1 MKNSFASVAW
11 PAIILAV
18 ASYSASAAADPS
30 ASRYPGIEAPATGNP
45 AATLETPPRLESILR
60 SYIEAL
66 GGREAIEKIHSRR
79 LTGKLTHDLPGQD
92 PPKTILPA
100 EVFAA
105 ASGEWRLILK
115 TASGVQQTG
124 FDGVSGWIQDADRV
138 LIDNRQARS
147 KLAYLFNPAG
157 ALRLEDYFSQLSF
170 EGQVVAKGRKE
181 YAVKAAG
188 AAGSP
193 ETLYFDAENGLLN
206 RIGETIAVADYRREA
221 GVLHPVEIAIAR
233 RGGTSTYRFD
243 DIAVNTTVE
252 EGRFSIPTLGE
263 VFPEVF
269 EGLADPEIVRLL
281 KDFPSVHEDMNVPC
295 RDGRFLH
302 DLIVR
307 NGYKKGLEIGSFT
320 GYSALWL
327 GLGFKATGGGL
338 VTIEYEAARG
348 EEARKN
354 LQRASL
360 QAVVDARIA
369 DAFAEIPKIEGG
381 FDFVFIDAWKP
392 DYVKFLKLVRDR
404 VAAGGVIV
412 GHNVTNYA
420 QDMQDYLAA
429 VRNDPGLET
438 TFHELSA
445 EGMSVSVV
453 RGPGSLLPGSRPLA
467 EKPPGRLE
475 APLFSAEDLRRDFN
489 QLRRILESEHCC
501 LYEYTGK
508 KEFDALFDDR
518 FKLIDRPMGC
528 QDFFRI
534 IAPLAAKVG
543 CMHTALWMPGGF
555 FKLGADNLFPLKVRL
570 IEGHLV
576 VTGSYRDALEVPVG
590 SIILELNGRSSAA
603 IFAELRKI
611 TSADAF
617 NPYFIDAQVENRF
630 PMFYASVFGFP
641 EKYTVTYALPGR
653 KTRRT
658 ADLHPADL
666 SSVRKVVFANFYDPP
681 LTLELKEDIKTA
693 IMTVK
698 TFNYYDR
705 VGYFRDFMDDSFRRI
720 KDKGIENLVLDL
732 RGNDGGDPFCAVILY
747 SYLQK
752 EPAPYFAEPYGRYA
766 DLAKPVPL
774 PENHF
779 TGSLYT
785 LLDGRCGSTN
795 GHFCALLEYHRIG
808 RFVGTPS
815 GSTYKCNAGKNTEV
829 TLDKTS
835 IILTLGRSTY
845 AAAVKGLDKAKPIMP
860 DYPVKET
867 YRDYIKG
874 NDSYMETALKLIRSA
889 SRSRDEARFE

>member
-1 MKNSFASVAW
+1 MKNLFAWAAW
-11 PAIILAV
+11 PAIILVVASCPAPAV
-18 ASYSASAAADPS
+18 AAPLTSRTPAIMALAAGNQAVKL
-30 ASRYPGIEAPATGNP
+30 EAPP
-45 AATLETPPRLESILR
+45 TLDSILR
-60 SYIEAL
+60 RYVEAL
-66 GGREAIEKIHSRR
+66 GGREAIEKIHTRR
-79 LTGKLTHDLPGQD
+79 LAGRLTHDLPGQD
-92 PPKTILPA
+92 PPKTVLPA

-105 ASGEWRLILK
+105 ASGKWRLILK
-115 TASGVQQTG
+115 TASGVQQMG

-157 ALRLEDYFSQLSF
+157 ALRFEDYFSQLSL
-170 EGQVVAKGRKE
+170 EGQVISKGRKE
-181 YAVKAAG
+181 YAVKARGYEG
-188 AAGSP
+188 AP
-193 ETLYFDAENGLLN
+193 ETLYFDAESGLLN
-206 RIGETIAVADYRREA
+206 RIGETMAVVDYRREA

-233 RGGTSTYRFD
+233 GGGTSTYSFA
-243 DIAVNTTVE
+243 DIGVNSDIE
-252 EGRFSIPTLGE
+252 EGRFSIPTMGE

-269 EGLADPEIVRLL
+269 DGLADPEIVPLL

-295 RDGRFLH
+295 RDGRFLR
-302 DLIVR
+302 DLIIR

-327 GLGFKATGGGL
+327 GLGFKTTGGRL
-338 VTIEYEAARG
+338 VTIESEAPSG
-348 EEARKN
+348 QEARKN
-354 LQRASL
+354 IQRAGL
-360 QAVVDARIA
+360 DNVVDARIA
-369 DAFAEIPKIEGG
+369 DAFVEIPKIEGE

-392 DYVKFLKLVRDR
+392 DYIKFLKLVRDR
-404 VAAGGVIV
+404 VVAGGVIV

-420 QDMQDYLAA
+420 RDMEDYLAA
-429 VRNDPGLET
+429 IRKDPGLET

-453 RGPGSLLPGSRPLA
+453 RGRGSLPSDPRPVNAGPDASPGI
-467 EKPPGRLE
+467 
-475 APLFSAEDLRRDFN
+475 PLFSIEDLRHDFQ
-489 QLRRILESEHCC
+489 QLRRTLENEHCC

-508 KEFDALFDDR
+508 KEFDALFDER

-570 IEGHLV
+570 IEGHPV

-617 NPYFIDAQVENRF
+617 NPYFIDTQVENRF

-693 IMTVK
+693 VMTVK
-698 TFNYYDR
+698 TFSYYDR
-705 VGYFRDFMDDSFRRI
+705 VDHFRDFMDGSFRRI

-766 DLAKPVPL
+766 ELAKPVPL

-785 LLDGRCGSTN
+785 LLDGRCASTN

-808 RFVGTPS
+808 QFVGTPS

-845 AAAVKGLDKAKPIMP
+845 AAAVKGLDKAKPILP

-867 YRDYIKG
+867 YRDYLKG

-889 SRSRDEARFE
+889 IRSHDKVRFE